1 MLRELFNMKKE
12 MFSTEISVLRDTFRR
27 LLRRH
32 AKTNIVKLIEK
43 THPADMALI
52 FRYFNDLEQ
61 DTIFA
66 MMKPSE
72 KTVEFLNEL
81 DEAITIRIVEDE
93 DPARIAAI
101 LEEASSN
108 EQAYLMGLVEESY
121 ATSVIGLFKAEEQEE
136 LEEMMAYPED
146 SAGIL
151 MYTDVFTL
159 HEETRAREAIA
170 ALQDQEEAEMVFY
183 LYAIDNEGA
192 LTGVISLRDLVTT
205 SGDTMLKDIMTKKVH
220 AVRPETDQ
228 EEVARIVSQ
237 YNFLA
242 VPVIDS
248 DEKLLGIVTVDD
260 VVDVI
265 REEAT
270 EDFLKMVGAG
280 EDREIL
286 LKSSWENAR
295 IRLPWLFASWV
306 GGIFAAF
313 IIGVFDNVLQ
323 NTLALAAFIPVII
336 GMGGNIGTQSSTII
350 VRGLAT
356 GRVGFENS
364 AKILFKEIRVGLI
377 LGILYG
383 ILLGLFAIFRFL
395 DISPV
400 LGLVVGLSIC
410 ASMIIAATI
419 GSLVPLI
426 LNRFDID
433 PAVATGPF
441 VTTAIDILGVT
452 LYFLIAAT
460 LFNTV

>member
-1 MLRELFNMKKE
+1 
-12 MFSTEISVLRDTFRR
+12 MFDTEITILRDTFRR

-32 AKTNIVKLIEK
+32 AKSNIIKLIGK
-43 THPADMALI
+43 THPADMALT
-52 FRYFNDLEQ
+52 FRYFIDEEQ
-61 DTIFA
+61 DTIFS

-72 KTVEFLNEL
+72 ETVEFLNEL
-81 DEAITIRIVEDE
+81 DEAITTRLLQQET
-93 DPARIAAI
+93 PQRIADI

-108 EQAYLMGLVEESY
+108 ETAHLMGLMDEDY
-121 ATSVIGLFKAEEQEE
+121 ATAVIDLLQAEEQEK
-136 LEEMMAYPED
+136 LEEIMAYPED

-159 HEETRAREAIA
+159 HEETKAIDAIA

-183 LYAIDNEGA
+183 LYAVDNDGR
-192 LTGVISLRDLVTT
+192 LTGVVSLRDLVTT
-205 SGDTMLKDIMTKKVH
+205 SSETLLEDIMSRKVH

-242 VPVIDS
+242 VPVVDS
-248 DEKLLGIVTVDD
+248 EDQLLGIVTVDD
-260 VVDVI
+260 VVDII

-270 EDFLKMVGAG
+270 EDFLQMVGAG
-280 EDREIL
+280 KDREIL
-286 LKSSWENAR
+286 LKSSWDNAR
-295 IRLPWLFASWV
+295 MRFPWLFASWA
-306 GGIFAAF
+306 GGILAAF
-313 IIGVFDNVLQ
+313 IIGIFDDILQ
-323 NTLALAAFIPVII
+323 STIVLAAFIPVII

-356 GRVGFENS
+356 GRVGLENS
-364 AKILFKEIRVGLI
+364 VKILLKEIRVGLI
-377 LGILYG
+377 LGVLYG
-383 ILLGLFAIFRFL
+383 ILLGIFAIFQFL
-395 DISPV
+395 DVSPL

-441 VTTAIDILGVT
+441 VTTAIDILGVA
-452 LYFLIAAT
+452 LYFWIAGSFLGIT
-460 LFNTV
+460 

>member
-1 MLRELFNMKKE
+1 
-12 MFSTEISVLRDTFRR
+12 MFGTEITLMRDTFRR

-32 AKTNIVKLIEK
+32 AKINIIKLIER

-52 FRYFNDLEQ
+52 FRYFNEGEQ

-66 MMKPSE
+66 FMTPTDE
-72 KTVEFLNEL
+72 TVEFLGEL
-81 DEAITIRIVEDE
+81 DESIVIRLLEQE
-93 DPARIAAI
+93 EPSRIAAI

-108 EQAYLMGLVEESY
+108 EQAYLMGLVEEKY
-121 ATSVIGLFKAEEQEE
+121 ASTIIDLLQAEEQEE

-159 HEETRAREAIA
+159 HEETKAKDAIA

-183 LYAIDNEGA
+183 LYAVDDNGR
-192 LTGVISLRDLVTT
+192 LNGVVSLRDLVTT
-205 SGDTMLKDIMTKKVH
+205 PSDTMLKDLMSIKVH

-242 VPVIDS
+242 VPVVDG

-260 VVDVI
+260 VLDVI

-270 EDFLKMVGAG
+270 EDFLQMVGAG
-280 EDREIL
+280 KDREIL

-295 IRLPWLFASWV
+295 MRLPWLFASWV
-306 GGIFAAF
+306 GGIGAAF
-313 IIGVFDNVLQ
+313 IIGVFDNVLES
-323 NTLALAAFIPVII
+323 TIALAAFIPVIM

-356 GRVGFENS
+356 GRVSFENS
-364 AKILFKEIRVGLI
+364 TKILFKEIRVGLI

-383 ILLGLFAIFRFL
+383 ILLGIFAIFRFL
-395 DISPV
+395 DVSPL
-400 LGLVVGLSIC
+400 LGVVVGLSIC
-410 ASMIIAATI
+410 LSMIIATTI
-419 GSLVPLI
+419 GSMVPLI

-433 PAVATGPF
+433 PAIATGPF

-452 LYFLIAAT
+452 LYFLIAESLLVIT
-460 LFNTV
+460 

>member
-1 MLRELFNMKKE
+1 MKKE

-32 AKTNIVKLIEK
+32 AKTNIIKLIEK

-81 DEAITIRIVEDE
+81 DEAITIRIVENE

-121 ATSVIGLFKAEEQEE
+121 ATSVIALFKAEEQEE

-306 GGIFAAF
+306 GGILAAF

-323 NTLALAAFIPVII
+323 NTIALAAFIPVII

-433 PAVATGPF
+433 HAVATGPF

-452 LYFLIAAT
+452 LYFLIAGT
-460 LFNTV
+460 LFNSV

>member
-1 MLRELFNMKKE
+1 MKKE
-12 MFSTEISVLRDTFRR
+12 MFDTEITLLRDTFRR

-32 AKTNIVKLIEK
+32 ANSNIIKLIGK

-52 FRYFNDLEQ
+52 YRYFNDDEQ

-66 MMKPSE
+66 MMPPSE
-72 KTVEFLNEL
+72 ESVEFLSEL
-81 DEAITIRIVEDE
+81 DESITVRLLDQVT
-93 DPARIAAI
+93 PQRMATI

-108 EQAYLMGLVEESY
+108 EIAHLMGLVNEDY
-121 ATSVIGLFKAEEQEE
+121 AAAVIDLLQAEEQEK
-136 LEEMMAYPED
+136 LEEIMAYPED
-146 SAGIL
+146 SAGSL

-159 HEETRAREAIA
+159 HEETKAIDAIA

-183 LYAIDNEGA
+183 LYAVDDDRR
-192 LTGVISLRDLVTT
+192 LTGVVSLRDLVTT
-205 SGDTMLKDIMTKKVH
+205 SSDTTLEDIMSRKVH
-220 AVRPETDQ
+220 SVRPETDQ
-228 EEVARIVSQ
+228 EEVAMIVSQ

-242 VPVIDS
+242 VPVVDAE
-248 DEKLLGIVTVDD
+248 DQLLGIITVDD
-260 VVDVI
+260 VVDII

-270 EDFLKMVGAG
+270 EDFLQMVGAG
-280 EDREIL
+280 KDREIL
-286 LKSSWENAR
+286 LKSSWDNAR
-295 IRLPWLFASWV
+295 MRFPWLFASWV
-306 GGIFAAF
+306 GGILAAF
-313 IIGVFDNVLQ
+313 IIGAFDNILQ
-323 NTLALAAFIPVII
+323 STIVLAAFIPVII

-356 GRVGFENS
+356 GRVGLENS
-364 AKILFKEIRVGLI
+364 VKILLKEMRVGLI

-383 ILLGLFAIFRFL
+383 ILLGVFAIFRFL
-395 DISPV
+395 DVSPM

-441 VTTAIDILGVT
+441 VTTAIDILGVA
-452 LYFLIAAT
+452 LYFWIAGFFLGIT
-460 LFNTV
+460 

>member
-1 MLRELFNMKKE
+1 
-12 MFSTEISVLRDTFRR
+12 MFDTEITILRDTFRR

-32 AKTNIVKLIEK
+32 AKSNIIKLIGK
-43 THPADMALI
+43 THPADMALT
-52 FRYFNDLEQ
+52 FRYFIDEEQ
-61 DTIFA
+61 DTIFS

-72 KTVEFLNEL
+72 ETVEFLNEL
-81 DEAITIRIVEDE
+81 DEAITTRLLQQETPQRMAD
-93 DPARIAAI
+93 I

-108 EQAYLMGLVEESY
+108 ETAHLMGLMDEDY
-121 ATSVIGLFKAEEQEE
+121 ATAVIDLLQAEEQEK
-136 LEEMMAYPED
+136 LEEIMAYPED

-159 HEETRAREAIA
+159 HEETKAIDAIA

-183 LYAIDNEGA
+183 LYAVDNDGR
-192 LTGVISLRDLVTT
+192 LTGVVSLRDLVTT
-205 SGDTMLKDIMTKKVH
+205 SSETLLEDIMSRKVH

-242 VPVIDS
+242 VPVVDS
-248 DEKLLGIVTVDD
+248 EDQLLGIVTVDD
-260 VVDVI
+260 VVDII

-270 EDFLKMVGAG
+270 EDFLQMVGAG
-280 EDREIL
+280 KDREIL
-286 LKSSWENAR
+286 LKSSWDNAR
-295 IRLPWLFASWV
+295 MRFPWLFASWA
-306 GGIFAAF
+306 GGILAAF
-313 IIGVFDNVLQ
+313 IIGIFDDLLQ
-323 NTLALAAFIPVII
+323 STIVLAAFIPVII

-356 GRVGFENS
+356 GRVGLENS
-364 AKILFKEIRVGLI
+364 VKILLKEIRVGLI
-377 LGILYG
+377 LGVLYG
-383 ILLGLFAIFRFL
+383 ILLGIFAIFQFL
-395 DISPV
+395 DVSPL

-441 VTTAIDILGVT
+441 VTTAIDILGVA
-452 LYFLIAAT
+452 LYFWIAGYF
-460 LFNTV
+460 LVMN